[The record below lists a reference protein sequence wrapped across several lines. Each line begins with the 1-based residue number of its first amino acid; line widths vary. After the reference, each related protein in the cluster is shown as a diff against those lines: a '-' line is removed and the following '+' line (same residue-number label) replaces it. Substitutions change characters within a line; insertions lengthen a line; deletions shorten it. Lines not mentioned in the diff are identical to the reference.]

1 MRTLLLL
8 LPINNASEE
17 KRTKKLVCPVVCG
30 FETNL
35 PTTTTQRRNSQTDR
49 HMGRSDWRIAM
60 GRGKGGSPRPKKDK
74 TERERERE
82 RRDFFQNF
90 LGFNFFPFC
99 ICIRLQREREK
110 KKERP
115 SCFEMKGAK
124 SRKNWNEIR
133 CQKQTFLLFCTHAR
147 AREEINKRFF
157 F

>member
-1 MRTLLLL
+1 MLRRRNERKSGSVPLFVVSKPTYLLLL
-8 LPINNASEE
+8 HNGGTV
-17 KRTKKLVCPVVCG
+17 R
-30 FETNL
+30 
-35 PTTTTQRRNSQTDR
+35 QTDIW
-49 HMGRSDWRIAM
+49 GEVI
-60 GRGKGGSPRPKKDK
+60 GGLRWEEVKAEAPDRRK
-74 TERERERE
+74 TKQRERERERERE

-99 ICIRLQREREK
+99 ICIRLQRERK